1 MSAGFHAH
9 HPATIQDV
17 LKTKLPVDALLAR
30 TESEW
35 PSPSGKYRNSQ
46 PIRIRSH
53 RSAANVRG
61 SYVAHTKNVDG
72 CSAEF
77 KMYDVGLSET
87 VSFCSSHTIE
97 THIERQRF
105 ARTLDEIRRL
115 DAHGRHVSA
124 FTGPPVPERIRI
136 EVAHGT
142 AACRRALATNDLA
155 MCASIGWDQTDSGR
169 DFECECACACAYE
182 SEREWA

>member
-1 MSAGFHAH
+1 VA
-9 HPATIQDV
+9 
-17 LKTKLPVDALLAR
+17 
-30 TESEW
+30 
-35 PSPSGKYRNSQ
+35 KY
-46 PIRIRSH
+46 IRSRYPSVH
-53 RSAANVRG
+53 IG
-61 SYVAHTKNVDG
+61 PPQTFVAHTKNADG

-77 KMYDVGLSET
+77 KMHDVGLSET

-142 AACRRALATNDLA
+142 AACRRALATKDLA
-155 MCASIGWDQTDSGR
+155 VCASIGWDQTDSGR
-169 DFECECACACAYE
+169 DFECECACACACAYE
-182 SEREWA
+182 SERELAFNARCQRIERQWTLCTYVQDRGLALHELPKRKTFLDLF